1 MLLAGESV
9 QFFKTDE
16 TWHTDIADLGRLTDM
31 DAVDYDGV
39 DAIDYKGYLALLL
52 AENTGDMYYR
62 MADLIQINLSQK
74 DESFEMVNMI
84 YRFSLDV
91 EVVQEKKFASFAW
104 SGSGVKIEDGWYR
117 HGFRVSAGY

>member
-1 MLLAGESV
+1 
-9 QFFKTDE
+9 
-16 TWHTDIADLGRLTDM
+16 M
-31 DAVDYDGV
+31 DS
-39 DAIDYKGYLALLL
+39 IDYKGYLALLL

-91 EVVQEKKFASFAW
+91 EVVQKKKFASFVE